1 MFLPS
6 QDTASMRQHPTRPTY
21 ITKYLFRISVEG
33 PAIVTEAF
41 RDFSQAVSQ
50 LVTRWMFQYLAEQ
63 AKLRV
68 LWLVYLVSEAGY
80 SVITHSWCSTA
91 ESPSPNLE
99 LESVASQE
107 GIVRADCITA
117 GRHNLEVHQGYKV
130 CSCRTDSCRL
140 HSFDNS
146 TDIVPSRPWWT
157 FNLNM
162 ATDGPFRS
170 NLKPERLAGKQLSSN
185 CC

>member
-1 MFLPS
+1 MNGRAIPG
-6 QDTASMRQHPTRPTY
+6 A
-21 ITKYLFRISVEG
+21 YLFRLYVCDKEMSWPHHIGETHQPNWVVYVPDSEK
-33 PAIVTEAF
+33 F
-41 RDFSQAVSQ
+41 RLTNVIPERIIFVSRGI
-50 LVTRWMFQYLAEQ
+50 T
-63 AKLRV
+63 V